1 MVKNFMPNKNKTV
14 RPSRVRIRSCGA
26 FTLIELLVD
35 IAIIGILAAMMLPAL
50 GRAKEQG
57 RRISCLNS
65 LRQLSLSAHMYVDDN
80 LGYYPPRSL
89 TNRWPNA
96 LADYYGKNTRLLICP
111 SEVTNTPAT
120 YGSTSSNN
128 VPDTAP
134 RSFMMNGWNDYFAG
148 ISPSPTNTGQT
159 IGETLNENAIVH
171 VSDTVLLG
179 EKTAQAGDF
188 YMDLNSGAWGDDFD
202 GRLNQSAHDSK
213 AADRAAGWGSGGS
226 NYAMTDG
233 SARYV
238 KFPQILNPLNLWA
251 MSDSDRTNYAA
262 SY

>member
-1 MVKNFMPNKNKTV
+1 MMPNKNQTS
-14 RPSRVRIRSCGA
+14 RPGQIAGTTA
-26 FTLIELLVD
+26 FTLIELLVV

-65 LRQLSLSAHMYVDDN
+65 LRQLSLAAHMYVDDN
-80 LGYYPPRSL
+80 QGYYPPRSS

-96 LADYYGKNTRLLICP
+96 MSDYYGKNTRLLICP
-111 SEVTNTPAT
+111 SEVTNTPTT

-128 VPDTAP
+128 IPDTAP
-134 RSFMMNGWNDYFAG
+134 RSYMMNGWNDYFAG
-148 ISPSPTNTGQT
+148 ISPSATNKGTA
-159 IGETLNENAIVH
+159 IGESLNENAVVH

-188 YMDLNSGAWGDDFD
+188 YMDLNSGSAGDDFD
-202 GRLNQSAHDSK
+202 GRLSQSAHDAN

-251 MSDSDRTNYAA
+251 MSDSDRTNYSA